1 MAGTGRL
8 WALGVGLEVVS
19 TLSGT
24 AGKQLIR
31 FSELLRRRKAPALA
45 KPFFIAGLLVNTIMG
60 PILDMAAY
68 SFAAQS
74 LIAPFG
80 GLDVIWNAA
89 LAPYLLSEQL
99 TRSRMAACALI
110 FAGTLLTGAFGP
122 HLDKEYTAQ
131 ALEEQLVAVR
141 VPLYLAVLLAFVLL
155 NILGPMRRPKGDLLR
170 GLSLG
175 MTAGS
180 IAGNMFCVKA
190 AVELIETSIWN
201 NDGEPWRHW
210 ITYALLLGAAFF
222 ALTNL
227 HFLTRGLLEYEALFM
242 VTVYEGS
249 MIVANCISAAVVLQE
264 LGSLEPWRV
273 ALYVLSVFLVCFG
286 MFVIC
291 YGETFRAS
299 DAEDD
304 EPDGNCEAELQ
315 ASQASSSEDADPRH
329 PPVVPLTRD
338 EKRLTAAV
346 VSYISRKGMGSWLR
360 KRPTPA
366 SLPVPVQLMPGK
378 AHAETCGA
386 PAAPA

>member
-1 MAGTGRL
+1 MAGTGNL
-8 WALGVGLEVVS
+8 WAIGVGLEVVS

-45 KPFFIAGLLVNTIMG
+45 KPFFIAGLLINTIMG

-89 LAPYLLSEQL
+89 LAPYLLKEKL
-99 TRSRMAACALI
+99 TRSRVAACALI
-110 FAGTLLTGAFGP
+110 FLGTLLTGAFGP
-122 HLDKEYTAQ
+122 HEDKEYTAA
-131 ALEEQLVAVR
+131 ALEEQLLDIR
-141 VPLYLAVLLAFVLL
+141 VPLYLSVLFAFVMC

-264 LGSLEPWRV
+264 LGTLETWRV
-273 ALYVLSVFLVCFG
+273 ALYVFSVFLVCSG

-291 YGETFRAS
+291 YGETLRK
-299 DAEDD
+299 DTEDD
-304 EPDGNCEAELQ
+304 EQDGDCEDMEELQ
-315 ASQASSSEDADPRH
+315 TGHPSSEDMEADATATPM
-329 PPVVPLTRD
+329 TRD

-346 VSYISRKGMGSWLR
+346 VSYITRKGMGSWMR
-360 KRPTPA
+360 KRPTPS
-366 SLPVPVQLMPGK
+366 SLPVPGALVLGEAQ
-378 AHAETCGA
+378 AETCGVPA
-386 PAAPA
+386 PPP

>member
-1 MAGTGRL
+1 MAGTGHL
-8 WALGVGLEVVS
+8 WALGIGLEVVS

-31 FSELLRRRKAPALA
+31 FSELLRRRKAPGLA
-45 KPFFIAGLLVNTIMG
+45 RPFFITGLLVNTIMG

-89 LAPYLLSEQL
+89 LAPYLLKEKL
-99 TRSRMAACALI
+99 TGSRICACALI
-110 FAGTLLTGAFGP
+110 FVGTLLTGAFGP
-122 HLDKEYTAQ
+122 HVDKEYTA
-131 ALEEQLVAVR
+131 AELEEQLVDVR
-141 VPLYLAVLLAFVLL
+141 VPLYLSVLLVFVLL
-155 NILGPMRRPKGDLLR
+155 NIFGPMRRPKGDLLR

-227 HFLTRGLLEYEALFM
+227 KFLTTGLLEFEALFM

-264 LGSLEPWRV
+264 LGSLEAWRV
-273 ALYVLSVFLVCFG
+273 GLYVFSVVLVCFG

-291 YGETFRAS
+291 YGETFRK
-299 DAEDD
+299 DTEDD
-304 EPDGNCEAELQ
+304 EPDGDCEALQ
-315 ASQASSSEDADPRH
+315 TGHPSSEDMEADAPS
-329 PPVVPLTRD
+329 PMTRD

-346 VSYISRKGMGSWLR
+346 VAYISRKGMGSWIR
-360 KRPTPA
+360 KRPTPTA
-366 SLPVPVQLMPGK
+366 LPVPGQPVAGLAQ
-378 AHAETCGA
+378 AETCGV
-386 PAAPA
+386 PAAT